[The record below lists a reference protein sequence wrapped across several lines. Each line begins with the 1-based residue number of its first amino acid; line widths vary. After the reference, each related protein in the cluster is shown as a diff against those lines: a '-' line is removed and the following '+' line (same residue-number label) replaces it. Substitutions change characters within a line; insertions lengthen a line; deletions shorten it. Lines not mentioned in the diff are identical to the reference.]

1 MPRTCYARHWIFP
14 ASHNGQSLL
23 VQITSSSITLVCRR
37 IVQIRVLSDSVGV
50 FEMTPV
56 AAICCQKS
64 TTWEFWATWAQR
76 RLLKPVS
83 TGHRVLALAH
93 HYVGTSLLWLTHRGE
108 TQVFSMQ
115 QGCRCACNCTGWTWW
130 FLSKR
135 MVVLRL
141 HERFL

>member
-1 MPRTCYARHWIFP
+1 MSRTCYARHWIFP

-23 VQITSSSITLVCRR
+23 VQITSSSFTSVGRR
-37 IVQIRVLSDSVGV
+37 IVQIRVLSDSMSV

-64 TTWEFWATWAQR
+64 TSWEFWATWAQR

-93 HYVGTSLLWLTHRGE
+93 DYVGTSLLWLTHRGE
-108 TQVFSMQ
+108 TQVFGMQ
-115 QGCRCACNCTGWTWW
+115 QRCRCACNCSCRTWW
-130 FLSKR
+130 SLAKR
-135 MVVLRL
+135 VVVLRL
-141 HERFL
+141 HEWFL